1 MWKLMALGV
10 FFVVAALASSGATGC
25 TALWDCQEDPAAEC
39 FAGKGTG
46 ASASGGGG
54 TGAGGASGAGNG
66 EACLSGEECASG
78 FCVDGVC
85 CGSSC
90 DGKCQGCAEA
100 VTGALDGTCAGLP
113 VGTGDPAFPECSAG
127 GCGKVQGWCSCEDGI
142 KGADETDIDCG
153 GVCGATCTVGQACA
167 GAVDCQGGL
176 GCVDGRCCSSACDGA
191 CESCA
196 VPGKEGICAP
206 IAGPDPGFC
215 DGAQQCSWTRSCG
228 LANGEFCTNDQQCG
242 TGHCVAATYCDD
254 CEATGPCPA
263 GFVCSEGSC
272 APAGRPLGVPCT
284 SSGECVTSLCLDG
297 VCCESLCVN
306 LCTACNPVYTGGD
319 SGVCAPIVAGLDPQG
334 ECSGPGAA
342 GSCDG
347 QGFCGKN

>member
-1 MWKLMALGV
+1 MALGV

-25 TALWDCQEDPAAEC
+25 NAVWDCHEDPAAEC
-39 FAGKGTG
+39 FVGKGTG

-100 VTGALDGTCAGLP
+100 VTGAPDGTCAGLP

-127 GCGKVQGWCSCEDGI
+127 GCGKVQGWCWCEDGI

-153 GVCGATCTVGQACA
+153 GVCGATCSVGQACA
-167 GAVDCQGGL
+167 GPTDCQGGL
-176 GCVDGRCCSSACDGA
+176 GCVDGRCCSSECSGP

-196 VPGKEGICAP
+196 VPGQYGSCAP
-206 IAGPDPGFC
+206 IAGPDAGFC
-215 DGAQQCSWTRSCG
+215 EGEQQCGWAQVCA
-228 LANGEFCTNDQQCG
+228 LANGALCSADFECGSHRCGEAMLCTPCGALSFCAPG
-242 TGHCVAATYCDD
+242 FACV
-254 CEATGPCPA
+254 
-263 GFVCSEGSC
+263 EGSC
-272 APAGRPLGVPCT
+272 AATGKVYGACHADV
-284 SSGECVTSLCLDG
+284 ECASEHCADG
-297 VCCESLCVN
+297 VCCDEPCSG
-306 LCTACNPVYTGGD
+306 ACLACSFAYTGKQ
-319 SGVCAPIVAGLDPQG
+319 SGVCAPIVAGLDPQS
-334 ECSGPGAA
+334 ECNGPGAA